1 MPYPSTKTTFTD
13 PAGTTRVD
21 TGVDHAQLH
30 TDINNTLESVEDTL
44 GTTAG
49 TNISMNFAAGQFP
62 LRITGG
68 GAVGTH
74 VTTLVGGTLDHTA
87 LIGTAQL
94 TGGTIASFAMIGTSQ
109 MTGGTIT
116 SAVVNNPTI
125 GTPSVTAGTLTS
137 ARFSSGT
144 FGTPTVEGTLQLKDV
159 GIITQTGTADNITL
173 TPGAGKLVK
182 LASMFIYK

>member
-1 MPYPSTKTTFTD
+1 MPFPSTKTTFTD

-87 LIGTAQL
+87 LIGTPQL
-94 TGGTIASFAMIGTSQ
+94 TGGSVS
-109 MTGGTIT
+109 
-116 SAVVNNPTI
+116 SAFI
-125 GTPSVTAGTLTS
+125 GTPNASGGTHLAATLGGTAGTLNNMIV
-137 ARFSSGT
+137 
-144 FGTPTVEGTLQLKDV
+144 GTPAVT
-159 GIITQTGTADNITL
+159 
-173 TPGAGKLVK
+173 
-182 LASMFIYK
+182 